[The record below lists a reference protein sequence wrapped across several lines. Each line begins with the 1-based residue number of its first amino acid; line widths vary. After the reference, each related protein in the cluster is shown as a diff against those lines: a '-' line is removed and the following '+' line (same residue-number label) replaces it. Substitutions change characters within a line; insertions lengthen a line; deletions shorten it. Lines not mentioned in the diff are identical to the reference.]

1 MLRRLP
7 CEVHREIVLRTLDQ
21 DPKLDLTEM
30 LGAFGDDRAA
40 LGAAFDEDSIAAHP
54 TVFPLLHALATGK
67 VSGSG
72 AVVKRRVSEW
82 GARALL
88 EAGFAKMMSQSAG
101 KL

>member
-30 LGAFGDDRAA
+30 LAAIGDDRVA
-40 LGAAFDEDSIAAHP
+40 LGAAFVEGNVAAHP
-54 TVFPLLHALATGK
+54 TVFPFLHALAIGEA
-67 VSGSG
+67 SGSG
-72 AVVKRRVSEW
+72 ATVKRHVSEW

-88 EAGFAKMMSQSAG
+88 EVGFDKMISQSVV